1 MTAAKMS
8 AMHVVGTHTFMT
20 SVLAFCSLGI
30 SQL

>member
-8 AMHVVGTHTFMT
+8 AIHVIETRTFMT
-20 SVLAFCSLGI
+20 SVLAFFSLGI